1 MKNKD
6 VRSAIADAGLRMW
19 QVAEALNIADTT
31 FCRKLRREL
40 SDEDKERV
48 YAVIAELSKEVAR

>member
-6 VRSAIADAGLRMW
+6 IRAAIADAGLRMW

-31 FCRKLRREL
+31 FCRKLRRAL
-40 SDEDKERV
+40 SDEDKARV
-48 YAVIAELSKEVAR
+48 YAAIAELAKEAAR

>member
-6 VRSAIADAGLRMW
+6 IRAAIADAGLRMW

-40 SDEDKERV
+40 SDEDKARV
-48 YAVIAELSKEVAR
+48 YAAIAELAKEAAR

>member
-6 VRSAIADAGLRMW
+6 IRAAIADAGLRMW

-40 SDEDKERV
+40 SDDDKARV
-48 YAVIAELSKEVAR
+48 YAAIAELAKEAAR